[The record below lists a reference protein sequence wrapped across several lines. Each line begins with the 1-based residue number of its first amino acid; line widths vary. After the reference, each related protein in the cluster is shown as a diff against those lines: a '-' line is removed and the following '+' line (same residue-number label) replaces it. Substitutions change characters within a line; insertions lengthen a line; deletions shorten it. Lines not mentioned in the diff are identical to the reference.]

1 MAQCFRLGGSVA
13 HPLIG
18 RYAAN
23 RNNDNKEYMM
33 KVGLKLNEQFTVAK
47 HNIVQVVTFENVFH
61 LALVNGEYLVV
72 ANQDKDNSGYYTSE
86 LNGSV
91 IEVPVNEYHRI
102 QRELSEYFEVEIK
115 DLSDTKDDSE
125 TESQETAA

>member
-1 MAQCFRLGGSVA
+1 MFRLGGGVV

-23 RNNDNKEYMM
+23 RNNENKEYIM

-47 HNIVQVVTFENVFH
+47 HNIVQVVTFENDFH
-61 LALVNGEYLVV
+61 LALANGEYLVI
-72 ANQDKDNSGYYTSE
+72 ADENKNNSGYYTSE

-102 QRELSEYFEVEIK
+102 QRELSEYFDVEIK
-115 DLSDTKDDSE
+115 NLSDKNEKPESE
-125 TESQETAA
+125 ESAA

>member
-1 MAQCFRLGGSVA
+1 
-13 HPLIG
+13 
-18 RYAAN
+18 
-23 RNNDNKEYMM
+23 MM